1 MENLE
6 ENKTGQETR
15 NAEQLETYEERLKD
29 TKLVYNAFAAA
40 YRKAI
45 TELEKTR

>member
-1 MENLE
+1 MDKLE
-6 ENKTGQETR
+6 ETKTEQKT
-15 NAEQLETYEERLKD
+15 EQLTTYEKQLKD

-45 TELEKTR
+45 TEFEKAH